1 MSPNRIS
8 RYFTSR
14 HSYPLVL
21 LLTGLFLF
29 RVIYGLCSEFWFDDE
44 LQIYLI
50 GLRYY
55 TTGIWPFY
63 GPDVVYTQTQIPGAL
78 QGLLAGGPFF
88 AWAAPESPVLLVN
101 ILSFASLSLFGW
113 YISRRIPGFP
123 KWIIYSWLMLAP
135 WTINY
140 GTRVVNPSY
149 VIIFA
154 IPFFIG
160 FFDLVTN
167 RCRLIPR
174 QWAFFIMGLMLTFIV
189 QLHLSW
195 VLLVPFAGYAFLVQW
210 HHDRGRLFPS
220 VVIFTAGL
228 LAGAATLIP
237 TLLHPAV
244 VSQGVESNV
253 VLNYSNIKNL
263 FTVLTRYFAFA
274 SSEVNYWLGG
284 NTASR
289 LAVVKDQLWMAP
301 AVIFL
306 LVAGFAQVILFV
318 VAFFQ
323 KNTDEGWVR
332 IKWITVAA
340 FLLVYLS
347 FFFSIKGPSSHTFIV
362 MMPVPMFYSFYC
374 YEWLLKK
381 RRTVWHR
388 LLVTL
393 VLCTVAFNIGMA
405 LNGYH
410 TRSLYRDREKVK
422 RAIEQRDYHLLG
434 ERRSDAWGYR

>member
-1 MSPNRIS
+1 MILMLS
-8 RYFTSR
+8 
-14 HSYPLVL
+14 
-21 LLTGLFLF
+21 GLFLF
-29 RVIYGLCSEFWFDDE
+29 RVVYGLCSEFWFEDE

-50 GLRYY
+50 GLKYY
-55 TTGIWPFY
+55 TTGLWPYY

-78 QGLLAGGPFF
+78 QGLLAGGSFI
-88 AWAAPESPVLLVN
+88 AWAAPESPILLVN
-101 ILSFASLSLFGW
+101 ILSFGSLCLFGW
-113 YISRRIPGFP
+113 YISRRFHTFP
-123 KWIIYSWLMLAP
+123 KWMIYVWLMMAP

-154 IPFFIG
+154 IPFFVG
-160 FFDLVTN
+160 FIDLYTN
-167 RCRLIPR
+167 KCRLIPR
-174 QWAFFIMGLMLTFIV
+174 QLVFFVLGLMLTLIM

-195 VLLVPFAGYAFLVQW
+195 VLLVPFAGYAFLIQW
-210 HHDRGRLFPS
+210 HHDRSRLLSS
-220 VVIFTAGL
+220 VLIFVIGL
-228 LAGAATLIP
+228 LAGAATMVP
-237 TLLHPAV
+237 TLLQPWPV
-244 VSQGVESNV
+244 NRGVESNV
-253 VLNYSNIKNL
+253 VLNRENIKNI
-263 FTVLTRYFAFA
+263 FTVLMRYLAFA
-274 SSEVNYWLGG
+274 SAEVNYWLGG

-347 FFFSIKGPSSHTFIV
+347 FFFSIKGPSSHTFII

-422 RAIEQRDYHLLG
+422 QAIEQRDYHLLG